1 MIVLTAKHLRLTEAS
16 SRSVTVRQKI
26 TLWSDFP
33 SYEEFDDA
41 TSSDGQPLHFR
52 LGAVFHPLAT
62 FFTAGAGCLRWVS
75 IQSNRVSAKNVWQ
88 TVFFPS
94 SASFRSSSD
103 ANMYAISK
111 LSIPHRALCFDGC
124 YWNCIRP
131 ASDCLQTV
139 NQNNQQRVP
148 GIRSSL
154 LPLFCTTAFL
164 IQRLISPQTYELTW
178 TAAVVHLLTLYCCF
192 LK

>member
-88 TVFFPS
+88 TVFFFLLLLLVVLRPMQICMQSANFLYHTAPS
-94 SASFRSSSD
+94 VLMDVIEIAFDRRVI
-103 ANMYAISK
+103 ACK
-111 LSIPHRALCFDGC
+111 LSIK
-124 YWNCIRP
+124 
-131 ASDCLQTV
+131 TT
-139 NQNNQQRVP
+139 NNEFPEYVP
-148 GIRSSL
+148 VYSHFFVRL
-154 LPLFCTTAFL
+154 LFWF
-164 IQRLISPQTYELTW
+164 S
-178 TAAVVHLLTLYCCF
+178 V
-192 LK
+192 